1 MTGEASARARTLRP
15 RTPTFVDGRSW
26 VFWTMVLLAIV
37 AFSQVAPLVLESL
50 LANPASG
57 FYAAAVWGAYGLVFA
72 SAVYLLE
79 LYERRRVINVIGALL
94 WGAVVAVGMSHIA
107 GPSMHTIVGARMGED
122 SLWLSSIAAPLVE
135 EPLKALGV
143 IALALIPGSRIRTV
157 ADGAFYGGMIGLG
170 FQVVEGFLYTAR
182 TAALAGDAMET
193 VTQMFVLRGI
203 VAGLWSHAAFS
214 AVAGAGIAFFFVS
227 VAPALQRWAVALGSL
242 GAAMALH
249 AFLNSPVIQGTQVSS
264 ALIKGVPI
272 VAVLL
277 TTLHVSHLRERAVF
291 ARTARVTVPDHLV
304 SPADFEVLSTRNRR
318 RHARAEMRDRHGRPA
333 SRDLHRLQRAQ
344 LALLV
349 AAHSDGMI
357 SSRAAEAAG
366 RVTSARSSLAWSI
379 VGR

>member
-1 MTGEASARARTLRP
+1 MTAEIRPYARQPRP
-15 RTPTFVDGRSW
+15 RTATFVDARSW
-26 VFWTMVLLAIV
+26 VFWTVVVLTLGALT
-37 AFSQVAPLVLESL
+37 QVAPLVLES
-50 LANPASG
+50 AVASPASG
-57 FYAAAVWGAYGLVFA
+57 AYAAFLWAAYGLVFA
-72 SAVYLLE
+72 SSVWVFE
-79 LYERRRVINVIGALL
+79 LYERRHLVNVAGALV
-94 WGAVVAVGMSHIA
+94 WGAIVAVGLAHIA
-107 GPSMHTIVGARMGED
+107 GPAMHTIVGARVGDD
-122 SLWLSSIAAPLVE
+122 SLWLSSISAPLVE
-135 EPLKALGV
+135 EPLKVLGV
-143 IALALIPGSRIRTV
+143 VALALVPGARIRTV

-182 TAALAGDAMET
+182 TAALAGEPMET

-214 AVAGAGIAFFFVS
+214 AIAGAGVAFFFVS
-227 VAPALQRWAVALGSL
+227 VAPALQRWAVALGAL

-249 AFLNSPVIQGTQVSS
+249 ALLNSPVVQGTQVTS

-304 SPADFEVLSTRNRR
+304 SPADFEGLSTRTRR
-318 RHARAEMRDRHGRPA
+318 RHARADMRDRHGRPA
-333 SRDLHRLQRAQ
+333 ARDLHRLQRAQ

-357 SSRAAEAAG
+357 SARAADAAG

-379 VGR
+379 VGK

>member
-1 MTGEASARARTLRP
+1 MSGAAELGMRPLRP

-26 VFWTMVLLAIV
+26 VFWTMVMLTLA
-37 AFSQVAPLVLESL
+37 AFTQVAPLVLESL

-57 FYAAAVWGAYGLVFA
+57 VYAAAVWAVYGIAFA
-72 SAVYLLE
+72 SAVYLFE
-79 LYERRRVINVIGALL
+79 LFERRRILNVAGSLL
-94 WGAVVAVGMSHIA
+94 WGAIVAVGVSHVA
-107 GPSMHTIVGARMGED
+107 GPAMHSIVATRLGED
-122 SLWLSSIAAPLVE
+122 SLWLSAVAAPLVE

-143 IALALIPGSRIRTV
+143 VALALIPGARIRTV

-182 TAALAGDAMET
+182 TAALAGDAMDT

-227 VAPALQRWAVALGSL
+227 VAPAVQRWAVTLGSL

-249 AFLNSPVIQGTQVSS
+249 AFLNSPVIHGTQVSS

-277 TTLHVSHLRERAVF
+277 TTLHVSHSRERAIF

-304 SPADFEVLSTRNRR
+304 SPADFEGLATRNRR
-318 RHARAEMRDRHGRPA
+318 RHARAEMRERHGRMA
-333 SRDLHRLQRAQ
+333 ARDLHKLQRAQ

-349 AAHSDGMI
+349 AAHSDGMV

-366 RVTSARSSLAWSI
+366 RVTSARSALAWSI